1 MNVTELIDAI
11 SQFAFGTL
19 ATERQRNE
27 YLRCLNFA
35 NNDIYLRLRNYKS
48 FLIYKEQKVIF
59 ADNIYSFQFDFK
71 KGVIKSIYN
80 KDGKLGSFDLL
91 TNDNLNINENQYFS
105 IVSDNKIIL
114 GARDYNKD
122 VDGDNFIKMF
132 YLPQL
137 KSLVEVVSNV
147 DNETDIPIY
156 DNLVNQCLI
165 LGAVYYIFLTT
176 NGQINKLS
184 SAYKLYTEKLSDV
197 VNFYTSF

>member
-1 MNVTELIDAI
+1 MNVTELIDTI

-19 ATERQRNE
+19 ATERQRSE

-71 KGVIKSIYN
+71 KGIIKSIYN
-80 KDGKLGSFDLL
+80 KDSKLGSFDLL

-105 IVSDNKIIL
+105 VVSDNKIIL

-122 VDGDNFIKMF
+122 VGGDNFVKMF

-137 KSLVEVVSNV
+137 KSLVEVIDNV
-147 DNETDIPIY
+147 DNETDTPIY

-165 LGAVYYIFLTT
+165 LGSVYYIFLTT

>member
-19 ATERQRNE
+19 ATERQRSE

-80 KDGKLGSFDLL
+80 KDNKLGSFDLL

-114 GARDYNKD
+114 GARNYNKD
-122 VDGDNFIKMF
+122 IDGDNFVKMF

-137 KSLVEVVSNV
+137 KSLVEVVADV
-147 DNETDIPIY
+147 DNETDTPIY
-156 DNLVNQCLI
+156 DTLVNQCLI

>member
-19 ATERQRNE
+19 ATERQRSE

-122 VDGDNFIKMF
+122 VDGDNFVKMF

-137 KSLVEVVSNV
+137 KSLVEVVVNA
-147 DNETDIPIY
+147 DNETDTPIY

>member
-19 ATERQRNE
+19 ATERQRSE

-48 FLIYKEQKVIF
+48 FLIYKEQKVTL
-59 ADNIYSFQFDFK
+59 ADDIYSFEFDFQ
-71 KGVIKSIYN
+71 KGTIKSIYN
-80 KDGKLGSFDLL
+80 KNSKLNSFDLL
-91 TNDNLNINENQYFS
+91 TNDNLNLNENQYFS
-105 IVSDNKIIL
+105 IVSDNKVIL
-114 GARDYNKD
+114 GAKDFSKD
-122 VDGDNFIKMF
+122 VNGNNFVKIF
-132 YLPQL
+132 YLPKL
-137 KSLVEVVSNV
+137 KILAEVVSN
-147 DNETDIPIY
+147 DNETDTPIY

-165 LGAVYYIFLTT
+165 LGSVYYIFLTT

-184 SAYKLYTEKLSDV
+184 SAYKLYTDKLTDV

>member
-19 ATERQRNE
+19 ATERQRSE

-48 FLIYKEQKVIF
+48 FLIYKEQKVTF
-59 ADNIYSFQFDFK
+59 ADNIYSFEFDFK

-80 KDGKLGSFDLL
+80 KESKIGSFDLL

-122 VDGDNFIKMF
+122 VDGDNFVKMF

-137 KSLVEVVSNV
+137 KSLVEVVADV
-147 DNETDIPIY
+147 DNETDTPIY
-156 DNLVNQCLI
+156 DTLVNQCLI

>member
-59 ADNIYSFQFDFK
+59 EDNIYSFQFDFK

-137 KSLVEVVSNV
+137 KSLVEVVADV
-147 DNETDIPIY
+147 DNETDTPIY
-156 DNLVNQCLI
+156 DTLVNQCLI

>member
-1 MNVTELIDAI
+1 MNVTELIDTI

-19 ATERQRNE
+19 ATERQRKE

-48 FLIYKEQKVIF
+48 FLIYKEQKVSF

-80 KDGKLGSFDLL
+80 KDVKIGSFDLL

-105 IVSDNKIIL
+105 VISDNKIIL
-114 GARDYNKD
+114 GAKDYNKD
-122 VDGDNFIKMF
+122 TDGDNFVKMF
-132 YLPQL
+132 YLSQL
-137 KSLVEVVSNV
+137 KSLVEVVN
-147 DNETDIPIY
+147 DANTETDTPIY

-184 SAYKLYTEKLSDV
+184 SAYKLYTEKLTDV

>member
-19 ATERQRNE
+19 ATERQRSE

-122 VDGDNFIKMF
+122 VDGDNFVKMF

-137 KSLVEVVSNV
+137 KSLVEVVADV
-147 DNETDIPIY
+147 DNETDTPIY

>member
-19 ATERQRNE
+19 ATERQRSE

-122 VDGDNFIKMF
+122 VDGDNFVKMF

-137 KSLVEVVSNV
+137 KSLVEVVANV
-147 DNETDIPIY
+147 DNETDSPIY

>member
-19 ATERQRNE
+19 ATERQRGE

-122 VDGDNFIKMF
+122 VDGDNFVKMF

-137 KSLVEVVSNV
+137 KSLVEVVADV

>member
-19 ATERQRNE
+19 ATERQRSE

-48 FLIYKEQKVIF
+48 FLIYKEQKITF

-80 KDGKLGSFDLL
+80 KDNKLGSFDLL

-105 IVSDNKIIL
+105 IASDNKIIL

-137 KSLVEVVSNV
+137 KSLVEVVDNV
-147 DNETDIPIY
+147 DNETDTPIY

-165 LGAVYYIFLTT
+165 LGTVYYIFLTT

-184 SAYKLYTEKLSDV
+184 SAYKLYMEKLSDV

>member
-19 ATERQRNE
+19 ATERQRSE

-122 VDGDNFIKMF
+122 VDGDNFVKMF
-132 YLPQL
+132 YLPKL
-137 KSLVEVVSNV
+137 KSLVEVVTNA
-147 DNETDIPIY
+147 DNETDTPIY

>member
-19 ATERQRNE
+19 ATERQRSE

-80 KDGKLGSFDLL
+80 KDGKLGYFDLL
-91 TNDNLNINENQYFS
+91 TNDNLNINENQYFT

-122 VDGDNFIKMF
+122 GEGDNFVKMF

-137 KSLVEVVSNV
+137 KSLVEVVADV
-147 DNETDIPIY
+147 DNETDTPIY
-156 DNLVNQCLI
+156 DTLVNQCLI
-165 LGAVYYIFLTT
+165 LGTVYYIFLTT

>member
-19 ATERQRNE
+19 ATERQRSE

-91 TNDNLNINENQYFS
+91 TNDNLNINENQYFT

-122 VDGDNFIKMF
+122 IDGDNFVKMF

-137 KSLVEVVSNV
+137 KSLVEVVANV
-147 DNETDIPIY
+147 DNETDSPIY

-184 SAYKLYTEKLSDV
+184 SAYKLYAEKLSDV

>member
-1 MNVTELIDAI
+1 MNVTELIDTI

-19 ATERQRNE
+19 ATERQRSE

-48 FLIYKEQKVIF
+48 FLIYKEQKVTL
-59 ADNIYSFQFDFK
+59 ADDIYSFEFDFK
-71 KGVIKSIYN
+71 KSVIKSIYN
-80 KDGKLGSFDLL
+80 KDVKLGSFDLL
-91 TNDNLNINENQYFS
+91 TNDNLKLNENQYFS

-122 VDGDNFIKMF
+122 INGDNFIKMF

-137 KSLVEVVSNV
+137 KSLVEVVANV
-147 DNETDIPIY
+147 DNETDTPIY

-165 LGAVYYIFLTT
+165 LGSVYYIFLTT

-184 SAYKLYTEKLSDV
+184 SAYKLYTDKLTDV

>member
-137 KSLVEVVSNV
+137 KSLVEVVADV
-147 DNETDIPIY
+147 DNETDTPIY
-156 DNLVNQCLI
+156 DTLVNQCLI

>member
-19 ATERQRNE
+19 ATERQRSE

-48 FLIYKEQKVIF
+48 FLIYKEQKITF

-71 KGVIKSIYN
+71 KGVLKSIYN
-80 KDGKLGSFDLL
+80 RGVKLSSFDLL
-91 TNDNLNINENQYFS
+91 TNDKLNINENQYFS

-114 GARDYNKD
+114 GAKDYNKD
-122 VDGDNFIKMF
+122 VNDDNFVKMF

-137 KSLVEVVSNV
+137 KSLVEVVNNV
-147 DNETDIPIY
+147 DNETDTPIY
-156 DNLVNQCLI
+156 DNLVDQCLI

>member
-59 ADNIYSFQFDFK
+59 EDNIYSFQFDFK

-122 VDGDNFIKMF
+122 VDGNNFIKMF

-137 KSLVEVVSNV
+137 KSLVEVVADV
-147 DNETDIPIY
+147 DNETDTPIY
-156 DNLVNQCLI
+156 DTLVNQCLI

>member
-19 ATERQRNE
+19 ATERQRSE

-71 KGVIKSIYN
+71 KRVIKSIYN
-80 KDGKLGSFDLL
+80 KDCKLGSFDLL

-122 VDGDNFIKMF
+122 VDGDNFVKMF

-147 DNETDIPIY
+147 DNETDSPIY

>member
-19 ATERQRNE
+19 ATERQRSE

-91 TNDNLNINENQYFS
+91 TNDNLNITENQYFS

-122 VDGDNFIKMF
+122 VDGDNFVKMF

-137 KSLVEVVSNV
+137 KSLVEVVVNA
-147 DNETDIPIY
+147 DNETDTPIY

>member
-1 MNVTELIDAI
+1 MNVTELIDTI

-19 ATERQRNE
+19 ATERQRKE

-48 FLIYKEQKVIF
+48 FLIYKEQKVTF

-71 KGVIKSIYN
+71 KGVIKSLYN
-80 KDGKLGSFDLL
+80 KDVKIGSFDLL

-105 IVSDNKIIL
+105 IISDNKIIL
-114 GARDYNKD
+114 GAKDYNKD
-122 VDGDNFIKMF
+122 TDGDNFVKMF
-132 YLPQL
+132 YLSQL
-137 KSLVEVVSNV
+137 KSLVEVVN
-147 DNETDIPIY
+147 DANTETDTPIY

-165 LGAVYYIFLTT
+165 LGTVYYIFLTT
-176 NGQINKLS
+176 NGNINKLS

>member
-137 KSLVEVVSNV
+137 KSLVEVVNNV
-147 DNETDIPIY
+147 DNETDTPIY

>member
-19 ATERQRNE
+19 ATERQRSE

-80 KDGKLGSFDLL
+80 KDGKLSSFDLL

-137 KSLVEVVSNV
+137 KSLVEVVADV
-147 DNETDIPIY
+147 DNETDTPIY
-156 DNLVNQCLI
+156 DTLVNQCLI

>member
-19 ATERQRNE
+19 ATERQRSE

-80 KDGKLGSFDLL
+80 KDNKLGSFDLL
-91 TNDNLNINENQYFS
+91 TNDDLNINENQYFT

-122 VDGDNFIKMF
+122 IDGDNFVKMF

-137 KSLVEVVSNV
+137 KSLVEVVANV
-147 DNETDIPIY
+147 DNETDSPIY

>member
-1 MNVTELIDAI
+1 MDVTELIDAV

-19 ATERQRNE
+19 ATERQRSE

-48 FLIYKEQKVIF
+48 FLIYKEQKITF
-59 ADNIYSFQFDFK
+59 EDNIYSFQFDFK

-80 KDGKLGSFDLL
+80 KDSKLSSFDLL

-122 VDGDNFIKMF
+122 ANGDNFIKMF

-137 KSLVEVVSNV
+137 KSLVEEITNG
-147 DNETDIPIY
+147 DNETTTPIY

-184 SAYKLYTEKLSDV
+184 SAYNLYTEKLSDV

>member
-1 MNVTELIDAI
+1 MNVTELIDTI

-19 ATERQRNE
+19 ATERQRSE

-59 ADNIYSFQFDFK
+59 ADNTYSFQFDFK

-80 KDGKLGSFDLL
+80 KDSKLSSFDLL

-114 GARDYNKD
+114 GAKDYNKD

-137 KSLVEVVSNV
+137 KSLVEVVVNV
-147 DNETDIPIY
+147 DNETDTPIY

>member
-19 ATERQRNE
+19 ATERQRSE

-80 KDGKLGSFDLL
+80 KDNKLGSFDLL

-137 KSLVEVVSNV
+137 KSLVEVVADV
-147 DNETDIPIY
+147 DNETDTPIY
-156 DNLVNQCLI
+156 DTIVNQCLI

>member
-122 VDGDNFIKMF
+122 VDGDNFVKMF

-137 KSLVEVVSNV
+137 KSLVEVVADV
-147 DNETDIPIY
+147 VNETDTPIY
-156 DNLVNQCLI
+156 DTLVNQCLI

>member
-19 ATERQRNE
+19 ATERQRSE

-48 FLIYKEQKVIF
+48 FLIYKEQKITF

-80 KDGKLGSFDLL
+80 KDNKLGSFDLL

-137 KSLVEVVSNV
+137 KSLVEVVDNV
-147 DNETDIPIY
+147 DNETDTPIY

-165 LGAVYYIFLTT
+165 LGTVYYIFLTT

-184 SAYKLYTEKLSDV
+184 SAYKLYMEKLSDV

>member
-19 ATERQRNE
+19 ATERQRSE

-71 KGVIKSIYN
+71 KRVIKSIYN

-122 VDGDNFIKMF
+122 VDGDNFVKMF

-137 KSLVEVVSNV
+137 KSLVEVVVNA
-147 DNETDIPIY
+147 DNETDTPIY

>member
-1 MNVTELIDAI
+1 MNVTELIDTI

-19 ATERQRNE
+19 ATERQRSE

-80 KDGKLGSFDLL
+80 KDSKLSSFDLL

-114 GARDYNKD
+114 GAKDYNKD

-137 KSLVEVVSNV
+137 KSLVEVVVNV
-147 DNETDIPIY
+147 DNETDTPIY

>member
-19 ATERQRNE
+19 ATERQRSE

-80 KDGKLGSFDLL
+80 KDNKLGSFDLL
-91 TNDNLNINENQYFS
+91 TNDNLNINENQYFT

-122 VDGDNFIKMF
+122 IDGDNFVKMF

-137 KSLVEVVSNV
+137 KSLVEVVANV
-147 DNETDIPIY
+147 DNETDSPIY

>member
-19 ATERQRNE
+19 ATERQRSE

-48 FLIYKEQKVIF
+48 FHIYKEQKITF

-80 KDGKLGSFDLL
+80 KNGKLSSFDLL

-114 GARDYNKD
+114 GAKDYNKD

-137 KSLVEVVSNV
+137 KSLVEVVVNV
-147 DNETDIPIY
+147 DNETDTPIY